1 MQKGLKKAYIY
12 ININV
17 EPEYRGGDK
26 VKKLK
31 NHLKNVKVKKKIMI
45 ALVSILVCLIVL
57 VVYGIS
63 STLTL
68 VKQID
73 KFYEKPYQN
82 SKLQLEIRKD
92 ANSLM
97 KNVLWAVATDDLQ
110 LTAQYLDEAQADA
123 DAMYECYEK
132 LEQSFDNK
140 QLLEELATAL
150 EEEATARNEVIT
162 LASSNDPGSL
172 DYFNNVYNA
181 EIEDVISVMKSVADT
196 ADSNALK
203 AYNMAS
209 AIGVGAL
216 MIMILIGII
225 AFVIVMY
232 YIKTLVQVITD
243 PITELKEVSEKLAQ
257 GDLNIDITYDSADE
271 LGDLVRSLKKVVG
284 MLKEIIPDID
294 FCLKEL
300 AGGNFTV
307 SSKHSEA
314 YIGCYAPLISA
325 VEVIKQKLNGT
336 LREIRTAS
344 DQVQAG
350 AQNMAEGAQDL
361 AEGATNQASAVEELT
376 ATINELTNQIELNAK
391 KTSEASS
398 QARIVGEQ
406 AQSSQQYMLQVN
418 TAMDNIS
425 ESSKQIAEISSSIES
440 IASQTNL
447 LSLNAAIEAAR
458 AGEAGRGFAVVADE
472 IRTLASQSAEAAVN
486 TRQLIDNALKEIDSG
501 NEIVN
506 STATVLA
513 EVITKIQEIV
523 EAFNEVNKA
532 CETQAEAAMEVNTG
546 VEQISMSVQ
555 STSATA
561 QESSATSEE
570 LFAQAETLNNLIGQF
585 TLKA

>member
-1 MQKGLKKAYIY
+1 M
-12 ININV
+12 
-17 EPEYRGGDK
+17 
-26 VKKLK
+26 KKLK
-31 NHLKNVKVKKKIMI
+31 NYLKNAKVKKKIMT

-57 VVYGIS
+57 VVYSIV
-63 STLTL
+63 STMML
-68 VKQID
+68 VNQID

-82 SKLQLEIRKD
+82 STLQMEIRKD

-123 DAMYECYEK
+123 DAMYECYDK

-140 QLLEELATAL
+140 QLLEELSAAL
-150 EEEATARNEVIT
+150 EKEAAARNAVIA
-162 LASSNDPGSL
+162 LASTNDPGSL
-172 DYFNNVYNA
+172 DYFNNVYNP
-181 EIEDVISVMKSVADT
+181 EIENVITVLLSVGNT
-196 ADSNALK
+196 ADANALK
-203 AYNMAS
+203 AYNTS
-209 AIGVGAL
+209 SGIGVGAL
-216 MIMILIGII
+216 IIMILIGLI

-232 YIKTLVQVITD
+232 FIKTLVRIITE
-243 PITELKEVSEKLAQ
+243 PIAELKEVSEKLAQ
-257 GDLNIDITYDSADE
+257 GDLNIDITYDSEDE
-271 LGDLVRSLKKVVG
+271 LGDLVRSLNKVVG
-284 MLKEIIPDID
+284 MLGEIIPDID
-294 FCLKEL
+294 FCLNEL

-307 SSKHSEA
+307 SSQHSGA
-314 YIGCYAPLISA
+314 YIGCYAPLVSA
-325 VEVIKQKLNGT
+325 IEVIKQKLSGT
-336 LREIRTAS
+336 LKEIRTAS

-376 ATINELTNQIELNAK
+376 ATINELTNQIEANAK

-398 QARIVGEQ
+398 HAQVVGEQ

-472 IRTLASQSAEAAVN
+472 IRILASQSAEAAVN
-486 TRQLIDNALKEIDSG
+486 TRQLIDNALQEIASG

-513 EVITKIQEIV
+513 EVIAKIQGIV
-523 EAFNEVNKA
+523 EAFNDVNKA
-532 CETQAEAAMEVNTG
+532 CETQAEAAMEVNSG
-546 VEQISMSVQ
+546 IEQISISVQ
-555 STSATA
+555 NTSATA

-570 LFAQAETLNNLIGQF
+570 LFAQSETLNSLLAQF